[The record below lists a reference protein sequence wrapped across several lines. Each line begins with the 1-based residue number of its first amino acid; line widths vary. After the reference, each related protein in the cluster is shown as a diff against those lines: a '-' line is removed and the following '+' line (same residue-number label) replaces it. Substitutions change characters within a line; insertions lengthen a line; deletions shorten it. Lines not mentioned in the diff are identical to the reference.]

1 VSAVYITQARIIS
14 PLGGLEET
22 WVGLL
27 AGKSAAGPIAR
38 FNASRL
44 ACPVAATL
52 PWLDRL
58 EGRNSIQALLEP
70 LLEGFERI
78 PSDSLLVW
86 TGIKGGVQDVE
97 ERAAGGAGQALSLA
111 RHYRLWIQS
120 RLRLKGE
127 GQELN
132 AACVSSTAGLAL
144 AAARIAAG
152 EAGSALV
159 VGADVVSR
167 FTFTGFSSLR
177 ALTSSA
183 CRPFH
188 AQRDGLMLGDAAC
201 ALQLCDGGTADR
213 LGLPRLARL
222 SGWGIANDA
231 NHITGPA
238 RDGRGLVLALR
249 QALDQAGAA
258 PDAIAGFCAHGTA
271 TAYNDAMELTA
282 LDAVFGQRRFPCF
295 GSKGSL
301 GHSLGAVGGLEAA
314 LCLKALAAGAVPGT
328 WGCDQ
333 PEERALGRFMASTQ
347 PLGPGGLLTSNSG
360 FGGLNAALL
369 MERA

>member
-1 VSAVYITQARIIS
+1 MSAVYITQARVLT

-22 WVGLL
+22 WDGLL

-38 FNASRL
+38 FDASRL

-58 EGRNSIQALLEP
+58 EGRNAIQSLLEP
-70 LLEGFERI
+70 LLEGFESL
-78 PSDSLLVW
+78 PADSLLVW

-132 AACVSSTAGLAL
+132 AACVSSTAGMAL

-167 FTFTGFSSLR
+167 FTFTGFASLR
-177 ALTSSA
+177 ALTSTR
-183 CRPFH
+183 CRPFD
-188 AQRDGLMLGDAAC
+188 AGRDGLMLGDAAC
-201 ALQLCDGGTADR
+201 ALQLCDGPTADR

-238 RDGRGLVLALR
+238 RDGRGLVQALR
-249 QALDQAGAA
+249 QAMEQAGAA
-258 PDAIAGFCAHGTA
+258 PGSIAGFCAHGTA

-282 LDAVFGQRRFPCF
+282 LDTVFGPRRFPCF

-314 LCLKALAAGAVPGT
+314 LCLKALAEGGVPGT
-328 WGCDQ
+328 FGCQQ
-333 PEERALGRFMASTQ
+333 PEERALGRFSAGAQ
-347 PLGPGGLLTSNSG
+347 ALGPGGLLTSNSG

-369 MERA
+369 LERA

>member
-1 VSAVYITQARIIS
+1 VSAVYITQARVLS
-14 PLGGLEET
+14 PLGGLDEA
-22 WVGLL
+22 WQGLL
-27 AGKSAAGPIAR
+27 EGKGAARPIAR
-38 FNASRL
+38 FDASRL
-44 ACPVAATL
+44 PCPVAATI

-58 EGRNSIQALLEP
+58 EGRNAIQALLEP
-70 LLEGFERI
+70 LLEGFASL
-78 PSDSLLVW
+78 PSDSMLVW

-120 RLRLKGE
+120 RLKLRGE

-132 AACVSSTAGLAL
+132 AACVSSTVGLAM

-159 VGADVVSR
+159 VGADAVSR
-167 FTFTGFSSLR
+167 FTFTGFASLR

-188 AQRDGLMLGDAAC
+188 ARRDGLMLGDAAC
-201 ALQLCDGGTADR
+201 AIQLCDGATADR

-238 RDGRGLVLALR
+238 RDGRGLVQALR
-249 QALDQAGAA
+249 QALDQAGAS

-282 LDAVFGQRRFPCF
+282 LDTVFGPRRFPCF

-314 LCLKALAAGAVPGT
+314 LCLKALAEGRVPST
-328 WGCDQ
+328 LGCDE
-333 PEERALGRFMASTQ
+333 PEERAAGRFMASAQ
-347 PLGPGGLLTSNSG
+347 PLGRGALLTSNSG

-369 MERA
+369 LERA

>member
-1 VSAVYITQARIIS
+1 VNPVYITQARILS
-14 PLGGLEET
+14 PLGNLEET
-22 WVGLL
+22 WQGLL
-27 AGKSAAGPIAR
+27 AGRSAAAPVRR
-38 FNASRL
+38 FDASRL

-58 EGRNSIQALLEP
+58 DGRNAIQALLEP
-70 LLEGFERI
+70 LLEGFTGVPE
-78 PSDSLLVW
+78 DSLLIW

-97 ERAAGGAGQALSLA
+97 ERLAGGQGQVLNLA

-127 GQELN
+127 GQEVN
-132 AACVSSTAGLAL
+132 AACVSSTVGLAL
-144 AAARIAAG
+144 ATARIASGQAH
-152 EAGSALV
+152 SALV

-177 ALTSSA
+177 ALTAST

-188 AQRDGLMLGDAAC
+188 AGRDGLMLGDAAC
-201 ALQLCDGGTADR
+201 ALQVCDGPTADR
-213 LGLPRLARL
+213 LGLPRLAQI
-222 SGWGIANDA
+222 SGWGIGDDA

-238 RDGRGLVLALR
+238 RDGRGLVAALR
-249 QALDQAGAA
+249 QALQDAGKA
-258 PDAIAGFCAHGTA
+258 PEAVGGFCAHGTA
-271 TAYNDAMELTA
+271 TVYNDAMELTA
-282 LDAVFGQRRFPCF
+282 LETVFGDRRFPCF

-314 LCLKALAAGAVPGT
+314 LCLKALAESRVPGT

-333 PEERALGRFMASTQ
+333 PEARAEGRFSIQ
-347 PLGPGGLLTSNSG
+347 PQALRQPSLLTSNSG
-360 FGGLNAALL
+360 FGGINAALL
-369 MERA
+369 LERA